1 MSNTYISNLLN
12 ICNIQASIIINSLK
26 KKGYVKIEIVYKQN
40 SKEIA
45 IRKIIPINKYVN
57 TSKRMSNE
65 PINKNVRDIIN
76 NNKIYNKILTDEEF
90 MEIKQHG
97 SSDYPF
103 QYYYDNLELFDFH
116 CIEWHWHR
124 EFEFLYVESGEV
136 TCGIGE
142 KQIILS
148 EGEAIFIN
156 SKILHRFYA
165 SSGGIIPN
173 FVCMPEFIAPENSLI
188 YKKYILP
195 IISSN
200 IYFQRFQPDELWQTK
215 IIQTMIKIMEIQRN
229 EKIRELATLAL
240 LQDLW
245 LTFYE
250 NVKLSDKGDVQT
262 VDEVAQKRVQLLM
275 QYIHENYNRNLSLDE
290 IASHIGISKS
300 TALNLFH
307 RFLHTTPVN
316 YLIGYRLQAASW
328 LLKNTNKK
336 VKTIA
341 YESGFHNV
349 DYFCRLFKKRY
360 HLTPSE
366 YRCTCLK
373 VLSADPSLQTCK

>member
-1 MSNTYISNLLN
+1 MIAHIT
-12 ICNIQASIIINSLK
+12 ASHFQLSIPN
-26 KKGYVKIEIVYKQN
+26 
-40 SKEIA
+40 
-45 IRKIIPINKYVN
+45 IRKNK
-57 TSKRMSNE
+57 
-65 PINKNVRDIIN
+65 
-76 NNKIYNKILTDEEF
+76 
-90 MEIKQHG
+90 
-97 SSDYPF
+97 
-103 QYYYDNLELFDFH
+103 LELFDFH

-124 EFEFLYVESGEV
+124 EFEFLYVESGKV

-165 SSGGIIPN
+165 PSGGIIPN

-200 IYFQRFQPDELWQTK
+200 IYFQRFQTDELWQTK
-215 IIQTMIKIMEIQRN
+215 IIQTMIKIMEIQGN

-240 LQDLW
+240 MQDLW

-262 VDEVAQKRVQLLM
+262 VDEVAQKRVQLIM
-275 QYIHENYNRNLSLDE
+275 QYIHENYNHNLSLDE
-290 IASHIGISKS
+290 ISSHIGISKS

-373 VLSADPSLQTCK
+373 LLSARPINKADAGFLNPVSALLICEDFEKFILMIHQRFNIFFRCGDRCNTIIFYQIV

>member
-1 MSNTYISNLLN
+1 M
-12 ICNIQASIIINSLK
+12 
-26 KKGYVKIEIVYKQN
+26 
-40 SKEIA
+40 
-45 IRKIIPINKYVN
+45 
-57 TSKRMSNE
+57 
-65 PINKNVRDIIN
+65 
-76 NNKIYNKILTDEEF
+76 
-90 MEIKQHG
+90 
-97 SSDYPF
+97 
-103 QYYYDNLELFDFH
+103 FDFH

-124 EFEFLYVESGEV
+124 EFEFLYVESGQII
-136 TCGIGE
+136 CGIGE

-173 FVCMPEFIAPENSLI
+173 FVCMPEFIVPENSLI

-195 IISSN
+195 VISSN
-200 IYFQRFQPDELWQTK
+200 ISFQRFQIDEPWQAR
-215 IIQTMIKIMEIQRN
+215 IIQTMIKIMEIQEN
-229 EKIRELATLAL
+229 EKIKELATLAL
-240 LQDLW
+240 VQDLW

-250 NVKLSDKGDVQT
+250 NVKLSGKEDVQT
-262 VDEVAQKRVQLLM
+262 VDEAAQKRVQLIM
-275 QYIHENYNRNLSLDE
+275 QYIHENYSHNLSLDE

-307 RFLHTTPVN
+307 RFLHTTPVS

-349 DYFCRLFKKRY
+349 DYFCRLFKKHY

-366 YRCTCLK
+366 YRCICLK
-373 VLSADPSLQTCK
+373 RV

>member
-1 MSNTYISNLLN
+1 MEMDY
-12 ICNIQASIIINSLK
+12 
-26 KKGYVKIEIVYKQN
+26 
-40 SKEIA
+40 
-45 IRKIIPINKYVN
+45 
-57 TSKRMSNE
+57 
-65 PINKNVRDIIN
+65 
-76 NNKIYNKILTDEEF
+76 NKIYNKILTDEEF

-124 EFEFLYVESGEV
+124 EFEFLYVESGQV

-229 EKIRELATLAL
+229 EKIKELATLAL

-262 VDEVAQKRVQLLM
+262 VDEVAQKRVQLIM

-373 VLSADPSLQTCK
+373 VLAADPSLQTCK

>member
-1 MSNTYISNLLN
+1 
-12 ICNIQASIIINSLK
+12 
-26 KKGYVKIEIVYKQN
+26 
-40 SKEIA
+40 
-45 IRKIIPINKYVN
+45 
-57 TSKRMSNE
+57 
-65 PINKNVRDIIN
+65 
-76 NNKIYNKILTDEEF
+76 

-97 SSDYPF
+97 TSDCPF
-103 QYYYDNLELFDFH
+103 QYYYDDLEFFDFH

-124 EFEFLYVESGEV
+124 EFEFLYVESGEII
-136 TCGIGE
+136 CGIGE

-148 EGEAIFIN
+148 KGDAIFIN

-165 SSGGIIPN
+165 SSGGVIPN
-173 FVCMPEFIAPENSLI
+173 FVCMPEFIAPENSLV

-200 IYFQRFQPDELWQTK
+200 MSFQCFQIAEPWQAR
-215 IIQTMIKIMEIQRN
+215 IIQIMIKIMGTQEN
-229 EKIRELATLAL
+229 EKIRELSTLAL

-245 LTFYE
+245 LIFYE
-250 NVKLSDKGDVQT
+250 NVKLSDKEKMQT
-262 VDEVAQKRVQLLM
+262 VDEAAQKRVQLMM
-275 QYIHENYNRNLSLDE
+275 QYIHENYNHEMSLDE

-300 TALNLFH
+300 TALNLFQ
-307 RFLHTTPVN
+307 RFLHTTPVS

-336 VKTIA
+336 VKSIA

-366 YRCTCLK
+366 YRCACLK
-373 VLSADPSLQTCK
+373 QYSSK

>member
-1 MSNTYISNLLN
+1 MEMD
-12 ICNIQASIIINSLK
+12 C
-26 KKGYVKIEIVYKQN
+26 
-40 SKEIA
+40 
-45 IRKIIPINKYVN
+45 
-57 TSKRMSNE
+57 
-65 PINKNVRDIIN
+65 
-76 NNKIYNKILTDEEF
+76 NKILTDEDF

-97 SSDYPF
+97 TSDCPF
-103 QYYYDNLELFDFH
+103 QYYYDDLEFFDFH

-124 EFEFLYVESGEV
+124 EFEFLYVESGEII
-136 TCGIGE
+136 CGIGE

-148 EGEAIFIN
+148 KGDAIFIN

-165 SSGGIIPN
+165 SSGGVIPN
-173 FVCMPEFIAPENSLI
+173 FVCMPEFIAPENSLV

-200 IYFQRFQPDELWQTK
+200 MSFQCFQIAEPWQAR
-215 IIQTMIKIMEIQRN
+215 IIQIMIKIMGTQEN
-229 EKIRELATLAL
+229 EKIRELSTLAL

-245 LTFYE
+245 LIFYE
-250 NVKLSDKGDVQT
+250 NVKLSDKEKMQT
-262 VDEVAQKRVQLLM
+262 VDEAAQKRVQLMM
-275 QYIHENYNRNLSLDE
+275 QYIHENYNHEMSLDE
-290 IASHIGISKS
+290 IASHIGISRS
-300 TALNLFH
+300 TALNLFQ
-307 RFLHTTPVN
+307 RFLHTTPVS

-341 YESGFHNV
+341 YESGFRNV

-366 YRCTCLK
+366 YRCACLK
-373 VLSADPSLQTCK
+373 QYISK

>member
-1 MSNTYISNLLN
+1 M
-12 ICNIQASIIINSLK
+12 
-26 KKGYVKIEIVYKQN
+26 EMDYK
-40 SKEIA
+40 
-45 IRKIIPINKYVN
+45 
-57 TSKRMSNE
+57 
-65 PINKNVRDIIN
+65 
-76 NNKIYNKILTDEEF
+76 KILTDEDF

-103 QYYYDNLELFDFH
+103 QYYYADAYRENFH

-124 EFEFLYVESGEV
+124 EFEFLYVESGEII
-136 TCGIGE
+136 CGIGE

-148 EGEAIFIN
+148 EGDAIFIN

-165 SSGGIIPN
+165 SSGGVIPN
-173 FVCMPEFIAPENSLI
+173 FVCMPEFIAPENSLVF
-188 YKKYILP
+188 KKYILP

-200 IYFQRFQPDELWQTK
+200 MSFQCFQIAEPWQAR
-215 IIQTMIKIMEIQRN
+215 IIQIMIKIMGTQEN
-229 EKIRELATLAL
+229 EKIRELSTLAL

-245 LTFYE
+245 LIFYE
-250 NVKLSDKGDVQT
+250 NVKLSDKEKMQT
-262 VDEVAQKRVQLLM
+262 VDEAAQKRVQLMM
-275 QYIHENYNRNLSLDE
+275 QYIHENYNHEMSLDE

-300 TALNLFH
+300 TALNLFQ
-307 RFLHTTPVN
+307 RFLHTTPVS

-341 YESGFHNV
+341 YESGFRNV

-360 HLTPSE
+360 HLTPSD
-366 YRCTCLK
+366 YRCACLK
-373 VLSADPSLQTCK
+373 QYISK

>member
-1 MSNTYISNLLN
+1 MEMD
-12 ICNIQASIIINSLK
+12 C
-26 KKGYVKIEIVYKQN
+26 
-40 SKEIA
+40 
-45 IRKIIPINKYVN
+45 
-57 TSKRMSNE
+57 
-65 PINKNVRDIIN
+65 
-76 NNKIYNKILTDEEF
+76 NKILTDEDF

-97 SSDYPF
+97 TSDCPF
-103 QYYYDNLELFDFH
+103 QYYYDDLEFFDFH

-124 EFEFLYVESGEV
+124 EFEFLYVESGEII
-136 TCGIGE
+136 CGIGE

-148 EGEAIFIN
+148 KGDAIFIN

-165 SSGGIIPN
+165 SSGGVIPN
-173 FVCMPEFIAPENSLI
+173 FVCMPEFIAPENSLV

-200 IYFQRFQPDELWQTK
+200 MSFQCFQIAEPWQAR
-215 IIQTMIKIMEIQRN
+215 IIQIMIKIMGTQEN
-229 EKIRELATLAL
+229 EKIRELSTLAL

-245 LTFYE
+245 LIFYE
-250 NVKLSDKGDVQT
+250 NVKLSDKEKMQT
-262 VDEVAQKRVQLLM
+262 VDEAAQKRVQLMM
-275 QYIHENYNRNLSLDE
+275 QYIHENYNHEMSLDE

-300 TALNLFH
+300 TALNLFQ
-307 RFLHTTPVN
+307 RFLHTTPVS

-341 YESGFHNV
+341 YESGFRNV

-366 YRCTCLK
+366 YRCACLK
-373 VLSADPSLQTCK
+373 QYISK

>member
-1 MSNTYISNLLN
+1 
-12 ICNIQASIIINSLK
+12 
-26 KKGYVKIEIVYKQN
+26 
-40 SKEIA
+40 
-45 IRKIIPINKYVN
+45 
-57 TSKRMSNE
+57 
-65 PINKNVRDIIN
+65 
-76 NNKIYNKILTDEEF
+76 
-90 MEIKQHG
+90 
-97 SSDYPF
+97 
-103 QYYYDNLELFDFH
+103 
-116 CIEWHWHR
+116 
-124 EFEFLYVESGEV
+124 
-136 TCGIGE
+136 
-142 KQIILS
+142 
-148 EGEAIFIN
+148 
-156 SKILHRFYA
+156 A

-200 IYFQRFQPDELWQTK
+200 IYFQRFQTDELWQTK
-215 IIQTMIKIMEIQRN
+215 IIQTMIKIMEIQGN

-240 LQDLW
+240 MQDLW

-262 VDEVAQKRVQLLM
+262 VDEVAQKRVQLIM
-275 QYIHENYNRNLSLDE
+275 QYIHENYNHNLSLDE

-349 DYFCRLFKKRY
+349 DYFCRLFKNRY
-360 HLTPSE
+360 HVTPSE
-366 YRCTCLK
+366 YRCI
-373 VLSADPSLQTCK
+373 